1 MRARRGD
8 IMRSPYA
15 SWIGQTVILQVAAE
29 DMTVPLR
36 GMIVEESAVSV
47 RFRVADGKDFDI
59 FKPMIL
65 AVEQDDCSEILVN

>member
-1 MRARRGD
+1 
-8 IMRSPYA
+8 MRSPYA

-29 DMTVPLR
+29 DLSVPLR

-47 RFRVADGKDFDI
+47 LFRAADGKDFEI
-59 FKPMIL
+59 SKPMIL